1 MCTHFGHP
9 TKKNELVLGSPWEAA
24 MAGVGAPWEPMGS
37 SPERGKRGKEEGERG
52 AQLGVAMGRVR
63 AVGGGTMGARPCCS
77 FGLLCSVRERRQEGE
92 EKKEKR
98 EREGK

>member
-1 MCTHFGHP
+1 MVGGHGRSWSSMGAHG
-9 TKKNELVLGSPWEAA
+9 ELTGE
-24 MAGVGAPWEPMGS
+24 G
-37 SPERGKRGKEEGERG
+37 EEGEGGGGEG

-77 FGLLCSVRERRQEGE
+77 FGLLRSVRERRQEGE

>member
-1 MCTHFGHP
+1 
-9 TKKNELVLGSPWEAA
+9 
-24 MAGVGAPWEPMGS
+24 
-37 SPERGKRGKEEGERG
+37 
-52 AQLGVAMGRVR
+52 MGRVR

-77 FGLLCSVRERRQEGE
+77 FGLLRSVRERRQEGE